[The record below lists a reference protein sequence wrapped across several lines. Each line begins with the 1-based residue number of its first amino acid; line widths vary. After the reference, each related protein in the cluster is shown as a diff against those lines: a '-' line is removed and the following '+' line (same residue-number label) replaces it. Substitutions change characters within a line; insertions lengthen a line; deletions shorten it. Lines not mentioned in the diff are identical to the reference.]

1 MTGTAKV
8 ERALK
13 GDSLGLTRTLV
24 LHPEIRARDND
35 GEEAE
40 AKLAEAESLT
50 RALAELEL
58 VEGQIAWLRNPH
70 PATLLGPG
78 KVQDILKYL
87 EAEDIALVVVNG
99 PLSPVQQR
107 NLEKAWSA
115 KVMDRTGLILEIFGA
130 RAQTREGVLQVD
142 LAHLN
147 YQKTRLVRA
156 WTHLERQRGGA
167 GFMGGPGE
175 RQIESDRRQID
186 DRITNLRRQLE
197 KVVKTRN
204 LHRAARKKIPYP
216 IVALVGYTNAGK
228 STLFNFLTSADVMA
242 EDMLFATLDPTM
254 RQLTLPS
261 GRTVI
266 LSDTVGFISDLPTQL
281 VAAFRATLEEVL
293 EADLVVHVRDIAN
306 ARTDAQKAD
315 VEAVLRDLG
324 LDDAEL
330 AAMIEVLNKTDLL
343 DAEALGAV
351 NNLAARSPGVL
362 TLSAQTGQGSDV
374 LLQEIEDRLFPVAR
388 RLEIS
393 LAHSD
398 GKATAWLYDRGN
410 VLERLDDENGVRLT
424 VELTDREY
432 RQFAKNFPKLS
443 AAFGLT
449 DNSPDLVAE

>member
-1 MTGTAKV
+1 M
-8 ERALK
+8 
-13 GDSLGLTRTLV
+13 GLTRTLV
-24 LHPEIRARDND
+24 LHPEVRARDND

-50 RALAELEL
+50 RALSDLEL
-58 VEGQIAWLRNPH
+58 VDGQIAWLRNPH

-78 KVQDILKYL
+78 KVQDVLKQL
-87 EAEDIALVVVNG
+87 EAEEIALVVVNG
-99 PLSPVQQR
+99 SLSPVQQR

-115 KVMDRTGLILEIFGA
+115 KVLDRTGLILEIFGA

-186 DRITNLRRQLE
+186 DRITILRRQLE

-228 STLFNFLTSADVMA
+228 STLFNHLTSADVMA

-254 RQLTLPS
+254 RQLTLAS

-315 VEAVLRDLG
+315 VETVLRDLG

-330 AAMIEVLNKTDLL
+330 AVMIEVLNKTDLL
-343 DAEALGAV
+343 DADALSAIS
-351 NNLAARSPGVL
+351 NLALRSPGVL
-362 TLSAQTGQGSDV
+362 TLSAHTGQGSDA
-374 LLQEIEDRLFPVAR
+374 LLQEIEERLFQVAR
-388 RLEIS
+388 RLELS
-393 LAHSD
+393 LSHSD
-398 GKATAWLYDRGN
+398 GRATAWLYERGN
-410 VLERLDDENGVRLT
+410 VLERLDDESGVHLS
-424 VELTDREY
+424 VELTEREFQ
-432 RQFAKNFPKLS
+432 QFVKSFPKLS
-443 AAFGLT
+443 TAHELPA
-449 DNSPDLVAE
+449 SAQDLAVE